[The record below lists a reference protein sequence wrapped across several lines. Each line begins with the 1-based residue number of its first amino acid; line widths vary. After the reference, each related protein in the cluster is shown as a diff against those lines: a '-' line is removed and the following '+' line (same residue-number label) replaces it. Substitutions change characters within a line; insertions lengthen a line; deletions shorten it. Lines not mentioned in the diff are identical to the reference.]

1 MTAEPIPGALFRE
14 AMAHFASGVTVVAAH
29 GEAGVLGF
37 TATGFTSVSLAPPL
51 VLVCVG
57 KRASVHDGVVG
68 AELFGVSVLS
78 DRQAPLAEQL
88 ARSSGVE
95 RFRGVPLQPARV
107 PLLAGA
113 LVHLACRRYGRHDA
127 GDHTILVGEVLE
139 GSVGD
144 GRPLVHFARR
154 FGAFVADPA
163 PRAGPPPAIV
173 RRGETA

>member
-29 GEAGVLGF
+29 GEAGVVGF

-51 VLVCVG
+51 ILVCVG
-57 KRASVHDGVVG
+57 KRASAHDGVVG

-78 DRQAPLAEQL
+78 DRQAPLAERL
-88 ARSSGVE
+88 ARTAGVE
-95 RFRGVPLQPARV
+95 RFRGVPLQPACV
-107 PLLAGA
+107 PLVEGA

-127 GDHTILVGEVLE
+127 GDHTILLGEVLE
-139 GSVGD
+139 GSIGE

-154 FGAFVADPA
+154 FGAFVADQA
-163 PRAGPPPAIV
+163 PRADTAVAVV
-173 RRGETA
+173 RHGERA